1 LGINSLGAGIFIGT
15 LIWSNPSI
23 MFKNYFRAALRNFLK
38 SRLFSFINI
47 SGLSIGMAVALLIGV
62 WIWDELSFNTN
73 HTNYGHIAQIM
84 ENQSLERGVFTMDV
98 KPYPLAKELRDK
110 FGVDF
115 KQVAAFNLAVGQ
127 VVSSGTKKL
136 SRTGGFADPQ
146 FPEMMTLKMVEGS
159 RAALDDPSSILV
171 SSSLANA
178 VFGDQDPMG
187 RTLRVADRYNL
198 QIKGVYTDLPEN
210 TTFKGVAFI
219 APVHL
224 LFDSSFSENDWY
236 SSAFDIYVQLN
247 GGSDP
252 KTVSSKI
259 AALLQEHSKSVIKP
273 VLFLYPM
280 SKWHLYSEF
289 RNGIPATGNI
299 RYCWMFGFIGGFI
312 LLLGSIN
319 FMNLAT
325 ARSEKRTKEVGIRK
339 AIGSGRH
346 QLITQF
352 FSESIFM
359 VACAFVLALL
369 LAQVL
374 LPFFNEV
381 AGKKM
386 TIPWT
391 SPFFWCF
398 AFAFMLIMGFLSGS
412 YPALYLSSFNP
423 VKVLKG
429 ALQPGRSAA
438 IPRKV
443 LVVVQFTV
451 SMGLALAT
459 MVVYRQ
465 IQFAKDRPL
474 GYEQN
479 RLITVPLT
487 SPSLY
492 ANYNA
497 LRTELLAT
505 GAVTNV
511 AESSSPTTG
520 IFSSANNMVWKGKD
534 PNRQAAFGTISSS
547 SDYGPTI
554 GWNIIEGRDF
564 SAGFTTDSMA
574 FVLNEAAVKQMGL
587 RKPVGEQVKWHGK
600 DFTIIG
606 VVRDMVMTSPFLST
620 TPTVFMMNTE
630 RSMNVIEMK
639 LAPNHPPVEALSAI
653 GAIFRKF
660 SPDVPFDYQFEDQQ
674 YAAKFATE
682 QSIGNLAR
690 AFTLL
695 ALFISCIG
703 IFGMSSF
710 VAEQRRKEIG
720 VRKVLG
726 ASLIGV
732 WALLSRE
739 FITLVLISVAL
750 ASPAAWYF
758 MNEWLQHYEYHTS
771 ITLSIFLI
779 AGIGVVL
786 ITLLTVSYQSI
797 KAALENPVKSLR
809 TE

>member
-1 LGINSLGAGIFIGT
+1 
-15 LIWSNPSI
+15 
-23 MFKNYFRAALRNFLK
+23 MFNNYFRAALRNFRK
-38 SRLFSFINI
+38 SRLFSVINV
-47 SGLSIGMAVALLIGV
+47 SGLSIGMAVALLIGL
-62 WIWDELSFNTN
+62 WIWDELSFDTY
-73 HTNYGHIAQIM
+73 HTNYRHIAQIM
-84 ENQSLERGVFTMDV
+84 ENQTLETGVSTMDV

-110 FGVDF
+110 FGADF
-115 KQVAAFNLAVGQ
+115 KQVAAFNLAAGV
-127 VVSSGTKKL
+127 VVSSGTRKL
-136 SRTGGFADPQ
+136 SWTGGFADPQ
-146 FPEMMTLKMVEGS
+146 FPEMMSLKMVGGS
-159 RAALDDPSSILV
+159 RSALDDPSSILV
-171 SSSLANA
+171 SRSLANA
-178 VFGDQDPMG
+178 VFGDRNPVGQ
-187 RTLRVADRYNL
+187 TLRVADRYNL
-198 QIKGVYTDLPEN
+198 QIKGVYMDLPGN
-210 TTFKGVAFI
+210 TTFKGLAFI

-236 SSAFDIYVQLN
+236 TSAFDIYVRLN
-247 GGSDP
+247 DGSDP
-252 KTVSSKI
+252 NSVSTKI
-259 AALLQEHSKSVIKP
+259 AALLQEHNKSVIKP
-273 VLFLYPM
+273 VVFLYPM

-289 RNGIPATGNI
+289 RNGVPATGNI

-312 LLLGSIN
+312 LLLASIN

-325 ARSEKRTKEVGIRK
+325 ARSEKRAKEVGIRK
-339 AIGSGRH
+339 AIGSSRR
-346 QLITQF
+346 QLIAQF
-352 FSESIFM
+352 FGESIFM

-369 LAQVL
+369 LAQLL

-386 TIPWT
+386 TIPWA
-391 SPFFWCF
+391 SPFFWCC
-398 AFAFMLIMGFLSGS
+398 AFAFMLIIGFLSGS

-423 VKVLKG
+423 VRVLKG
-429 ALQPGRSAA
+429 TLQLGRSAA
-438 IPRKV
+438 MPRKV

-451 SMGLALAT
+451 SIGLAIAT

-474 GYEQN
+474 GYEQD

-487 SPSLY
+487 SPSLT

-505 GAVTNV
+505 GAVVNV

-520 IFSSANNMVWKGKD
+520 IFSGANNLEWRGKD

-564 SAGFTTDSMA
+564 SAGLATDSMA

-587 RKPVGEQVKWHGK
+587 LKPIGEQVKWHGK

-606 VVRDMVMTSPFLST
+606 VARDMVMTSPFISSM
-620 TPTVFMMNTE
+620 PTVFMMNTE

-639 LAPNHPPVEALSAI
+639 LAPNHPPLEALSAI

-660 SPDVPFDYQFEDQQ
+660 SPDAPFDYQFEDVQ

-682 QSIGNLAR
+682 QRIGNLAR
-690 AFTLL
+690 VFSLL

-726 ASLIGV
+726 ASLVGV

-739 FITLVLISVAL
+739 FITLVLISMAL

-758 MNEWLQHYEYHTS
+758 MHEWLQHYEYHTA
-771 ITLSIFLI
+771 ITWPIFLI
-779 AGIGVVL
+779 VGIGVVL

>member
-1 LGINSLGAGIFIGT
+1 L
-15 LIWSNPSI
+15 
-23 MFKNYFRAALRNFLK
+23 
-38 SRLFSFINI
+38 INI
-47 SGLSIGMAVALLIGV
+47 SGLSIGMAVALLIGL
-62 WIWDELSFNTN
+62 WIWDELSFDTY
-73 HTNYGHIAQIM
+73 HTNYNHIAQVM
-84 ENQSLERGVFTMDV
+84 ENQSLQTGVNTMDV
-98 KPYPLAKELRDK
+98 KPYALAKVLRDK
-110 FGVDF
+110 FGADF
-115 KQVAAFNLAVGQ
+115 KQVAAFNLASGV
-127 VVSSGTKKL
+127 VVSSGIKKL
-136 SRTGGFADPQ
+136 SWTGGFADPE

-159 RAALDDPSSILV
+159 RAVLDDPSSILV
-171 SSSLANA
+171 SGSLAKA
-178 VFGDQDPMG
+178 VFGDQDPIG
-187 RTLRVADRYNL
+187 QTIRVGDRYNL
-198 QIKGVYTDLPEN
+198 QIKGVYADLPDN
-210 TTFKGVAFI
+210 TTFKGLAFI
-219 APVHL
+219 APVHV
-224 LFDSSFSENDWY
+224 LFDSSFTDNDWY
-236 SSAFDIYVQLN
+236 TSAFDIYVQLN
-247 GGSDP
+247 DGSDP
-252 KTVSSKI
+252 STVSSKI
-259 AALLQEHSKSVIKP
+259 APLLQEHNKSVIKP
-273 VLFLYPM
+273 VVFLYPM

-289 RNGIPATGNI
+289 HDGVPSTGNI
-299 RYCWMFGFIGGFI
+299 RYCWMFGFIGVFI
-312 LLLGSIN
+312 LLLASIN

-325 ARSEKRTKEVGIRK
+325 ARSEKRAKEVGIRK
-339 AIGSGRH
+339 AIGSSRH

-352 FSESIFM
+352 FGESVFM
-359 VACAFVLALL
+359 VTCAFVLALL
-369 LAQVL
+369 LAQLL
-374 LPFFNEV
+374 LPFFNQV

-386 TIPWT
+386 TIPWA
-391 SPFFWCF
+391 SPFFWCC
-398 AFAFMLIMGFLSGS
+398 AFAFMLIIGFLSGS

-429 ALQPGRSAA
+429 TLQLGRSAS

-443 LVVVQFTV
+443 LVVIQFTV
-451 SMGLALAT
+451 SIGLAIAT

-479 RLITVPLT
+479 RLINVPLT

-492 ANYNA
+492 TNYNA
-497 LRTELLAT
+497 LRLELLAT

-511 AESSSPTTG
+511 AVSSSPTTG
-520 IFSSANNMVWKGKD
+520 VFSGANNMVWRGKD

-564 SAGFTTDSMA
+564 SAGLKTDSMA

-587 RKPVGEQVKWHGK
+587 LKPIGEQVKWHDK

-606 VVRDMVMTSPFLST
+606 VVKDMVMTSPFLSSM
-620 TPTVFMMNTE
+620 PTVFMMNTE
-630 RSMNVIEMK
+630 RSMNVIEIK
-639 LAPNHPPVEALSAI
+639 LAPNQPPLQALSVI

-660 SPDVPFDYQFEDQQ
+660 SPDVPFSYQFEDEQ

-682 QSIGNLAR
+682 QRIGNLAR
-690 AFTLL
+690 GFSML

-703 IFGMSSF
+703 IFGMASF

-726 ASLIGV
+726 ASVVGV

-739 FITLVLISVAL
+739 FITLVLISLAL

-758 MNEWLQHYEYHTS
+758 MNGWLQHYQYHTT
-771 ITLSIFLI
+771 ITWSVFLI
-779 AGIGVVL
+779 AGIGVVS

>member
-1 LGINSLGAGIFIGT
+1 
-15 LIWSNPSI
+15 
-23 MFKNYFRAALRNFLK
+23 
-38 SRLFSFINI
+38 
-47 SGLSIGMAVALLIGV
+47 MAVALLIGL
-62 WIWDELSFNTN
+62 WIWDELSFDTY
-73 HTNYGHIAQIM
+73 HANYGHIAQVM
-84 ENQSLERGVFTMDV
+84 ENQSLQTGVTPMDV
-98 KPYPLAKELRDK
+98 KPYPLVIELRDK
-110 FGVDF
+110 FGAEF
-115 KQVAAFNLAVGQ
+115 KRVAAFNLAAGV
-127 VVSSGTKKL
+127 VVSTRSKKL
-136 SRTGGFADPQ
+136 TWTGGFADAQ
-146 FPEMMTLKMVEGS
+146 FPEMMTLKMVEG
-159 RAALDDPSSILV
+159 RRTTLEDPSSILV

-178 VFGDQDPMG
+178 IFGDQDPIG
-187 RTLRVADRYNL
+187 QTVRVGDRYNL
-198 QIKGVYTDLPEN
+198 QIKGVYADLPEN
-210 TTFKGVAFI
+210 STFNGVAFV

-224 LFDSSFSENDWY
+224 LFDSSLSEKDWY
-236 SSAFDIYVQLN
+236 SSAFEIYVQLN
-247 GGSDP
+247 EGSDP
-252 KTVSSKI
+252 TTVSSKI
-259 AALLQEHSKSVIKP
+259 AALLQEHNKSVIKP

-289 RNGIPATGNI
+289 INGVPATGNI
-299 RYCWMFGFIGGFI
+299 RYCWMFGFIGVFI
-312 LLLGSIN
+312 LLLASIN

-325 ARSEKRTKEVGIRK
+325 ARSEKRAKEVGIRK

-352 FSESIFM
+352 FGESVFM

-369 LAQVL
+369 LAQLL
-374 LPFFNEV
+374 LPIFNEV

-386 TIPWT
+386 TIPWAI
-391 SPFFWCF
+391 PFFWCC
-398 AFAFMLIMGFLSGS
+398 AFAFMLIMAFLSGS

-423 VKVLKG
+423 VQVLKG
-429 ALQPGRSAA
+429 TLQPGRWAA

-451 SMGLALAT
+451 SIGLATAT

-474 GYEQN
+474 GYKQN
-479 RLITVPLT
+479 GLINIPLN
-487 SPSLY
+487 SPTLN
-492 ANYNA
+492 ANYKA
-497 LRTELLAT
+497 LRIELLNT
-505 GAVTNV
+505 GTVANV

-520 IFSSANNMVWKGKD
+520 IFSGANNLVWRGKD

-564 SAGFTTDSMA
+564 SAGLATDSMA
-574 FVLNEAAVKQMGL
+574 FILNEAAVKQMGL
-587 RKPVGEQVKWHGK
+587 LKPVGEPVKWHGK

-606 VVRDMVMTSPFLST
+606 VVRDMVMTSPFISAM
-620 TPTVFMMNTE
+620 PTVFMMNTE
-630 RSMNVIEMK
+630 RSMNVIEIK
-639 LAPNHPPVEALSAI
+639 LAPNQSASQALSAI

-674 YAAKFATE
+674 YARKFAGE
-682 QSIGNLAR
+682 QRIGSLAR
-690 AFTLL
+690 GFSLL

-703 IFGMSSF
+703 IFGMASF

-726 ASLIGV
+726 ASVVGV
-732 WALLSRE
+732 WVLLSRE
-739 FITLVLISVAL
+739 FVMLVLISLAL

-758 MNEWLQHYEYHTS
+758 MHGWLQHYEYHTAIS
-771 ITLSIFLI
+771 WSIFAI
-779 AGIGVVL
+779 AGIGVLL

-797 KAALENPVKSLR
+797 KASLENPVNSLR